1 MRIISANMDRVIVGE
16 LICALWQQWRM
27 QRPIPVN
34 TVSRHNEQ
42 QKAKV
47 FEDHDSSN
55 LSISVP
61 SRTYASNIADDRYI
75 LLSPRSQQL

>member
-1 MRIISANMDRVIVGE
+1 MNSVIVGE
-16 LICALWQQWRM
+16 LICALWNQWQA
-27 QRPIPVN
+27 QRQIRVN
-34 TVSRHNEQ
+34 TISPHVER
-42 QKAKV
+42 QKAKA

-61 SRTYASNIADDRYI
+61 SRTFTSNLPDDRYI

>member
-1 MRIISANMDRVIVGE
+1 MNSVIVGE
-16 LICALWQQWRM
+16 LICALWNQWQT
-27 QRPIPVN
+27 QRQSHVN
-34 TVSRHNEQ
+34 TLSHHTEQ
-42 QKAKV
+42 QKPKA

-61 SRTYASNIADDRYI
+61 SRTFTSNLPDDRYI